1 MGRAAILPRPPG
13 PGNARPG
20 GRARMTIGATCA
32 KLAPMASAERSQ
44 SDLEVLR
51 QSHRGKFIALAALLV
66 GAGGVLWYRYGR
78 DAPIGNR
85 EDTDHVFVVPQS
97 GLRYKTFLE
106 KWGFVPQEARADTF
120 VDELKEKL
128 PEATETGAAAILKL
142 ADWAGYAYVAF
153 EDPAT
158 IDFSGVNIQ
167 GGLPTFEPYHRFAV
181 LTAGDYAFPHK
192 LTVNAKPSEIMNG
205 PELDLLSALFA
216 QEPLAST
223 LRDDPRNSPDVIVL
237 RTKVQEGIHA
247 YTAVADAE
255 ATVAKIE
262 GKARALLVDK
272 EKGKPAPSLLGGVH
286 ESINPIALA
295 DGGSLLL
302 TRRIHFS
309 SSTGF
314 NADLDLDRTWNFAYV
329 PPGADPVAGRVP
341 CTSLLGG
348 SLDETG
354 RRPSFRFS
362 PQGDSL
368 LIHSD
373 GLSQLFK
380 LEAGQCALTHLGN
393 ITVPLVR
400 GEDPGEPHAS
410 GRVARARNDGAE
422 SVVYLV
428 KPADDVPQELAR
440 TAATSFQLPV
450 WLGPDALAVAGSP
463 NEGDLHDGLFFLSPD
478 HPDKALRVD
487 AINFDASTQIRQ
499 VAPAPAGPQG
509 PRLLVTTW
517 GERGIRLFRVDIP
530 APIAKVFTDT
540 LAGVNMAAQ
549 PQAVRDGL
557 ELLVAQP
564 DIAGW
569 TFAPLTQEV
578 AVYDPIAS
586 TKGDLVAFTSE
597 QEIALVPLSGGPLRV
612 LTSNELEDHTPMF
625 SADGKTILFRT
636 RFPIEKTTWT
646 ITTGRSIPVGP

>member
-1 MGRAAILPRPPG
+1 
-13 PGNARPG
+13 
-20 GRARMTIGATCA
+20 MTISASCA
-32 KLAPMASAERSQ
+32 KLPPMAGPADRSQ
-44 SDLEVLR
+44 SDLDVLR
-51 QSHRGKFIALAALLV
+51 QSHRGKFVALAAVLAV
-66 GAGGVLWYRYGR
+66 AGGALWFKYGR
-78 DAPIGNR
+78 NSPIGNR
-85 EDTDHVFVVPQS
+85 EETDHVFVVPQ
-97 GLRYKTFLE
+97 GHNRYKAYLE
-106 KWGFVPQEARADTF
+106 KWGFVSQEARQATF
-120 VDELKEKL
+120 TDELKEKL

-153 EDPAT
+153 EDPAK
-158 IDFSGVNIQ
+158 IDFSGVEVE
-167 GGLPTFEPYHRFAV
+167 GGLPTFEPWHRFAV
-181 LTAGDYAFPHK
+181 VTAGDYAFPHK

-205 PELDLLSALFA
+205 AELDLLSALFS

-247 YTAVADAE
+247 FTAVADAE

-272 EKGKPAPSLLGGVH
+272 EKGKPVPTMLGGIH

-295 DGGSLLL
+295 DGGTLLL
-302 TRRIHFS
+302 TRKIHFS

-314 NADLDLDRTWNFAYV
+314 NADLELDRTWTFLYV
-329 PPGADPVAGRVP
+329 PAGGDPLTARVP
-341 CTSLLGG
+341 CPSLLGG
-348 SLDETG
+348 TLDESG

-380 LEAGQCALTHLGN
+380 LDAGQCNFVHLGN
-393 ITVPLVR
+393 VTVPLVR
-400 GEDPGEPHAS
+400 GEDPGEPHVS
-410 GRVARARNDGAE
+410 GRVARARNDGPE

-428 KPADDVPQELAR
+428 KPADEVPQELVR

-450 WLGPDALAVAGSP
+450 WLGEGALAVAGSP
-463 NEGDLHDGLFFLSPD
+463 NEGDLHDGLFLLSPD

-487 AINFDASTQIRQ
+487 AIHFDASTQIRQ

-517 GERGIRLFRVDIP
+517 GERGTRLFRVDLPKPLATI
-530 APIAKVFTDT
+530 FSDT
-540 LAGVNMAAQ
+540 FAGINMQAQ
-549 PQAVRDGL
+549 PQAVRDGM
-557 ELLVAQP
+557 EPLVVQP
-564 DIAGW
+564 DTDAW
-569 TFAPLTQEV
+569 TFTSITNEV
-578 AVYDPIAS
+578 GVNDPVAS
-586 TKGDLVAFTSE
+586 ADGKLVAFTSD
-597 QEIALVPLSGGPLRV
+597 QEITVVPLAGGPLRS

-625 SADGKTILFRT
+625 TADGKTLVFRT
-636 RFPIEKTTWT
+636 RFPIEKTNWT
-646 ITTGRSIPVGP
+646 LTTGRQVPSGP